1 MRTDLRHARLWL
13 AGGWL
18 MIAIVVVICLLPGPD
33 IEPVAHVLP
42 DKAEHAIAFFGLTAW
57 FCGLYPRPRWGRV
70 ALAFLLLGVLIEVA
84 QGTFTTTRSMD
95 YKDALADA
103 AGIATALILARAGL
117 GEWGIFA
124 ERFLPAA
131 RP

>member
-18 MIAIVVVICLLPGPD
+18 MIVVVVAACLLPGPD
-33 IEPVAHVLP
+33 IEPVARFLP

-57 FCGLYPRPRWGRV
+57 FCGLYPRGRWVRV
-70 ALAFLLLGVLIEVA
+70 AMAFLLLGILIEVA

-95 YKDALADA
+95 FKDVLADA
-103 AGIATALILARAGL
+103 TGIAIALLLARAGL
-117 GEWGIFA
+117 GEWGILA